1 MRRLSEPQA
10 LSRTIKQL
18 GITNHDAV
26 RMAHLLVSETVRR
39 LNFIDEFINN
49 VIRPDSLD
57 KYNLGIQAF
66 LRLYVYQTRIAKG
79 WTKTN
84 ADEAENIAR
93 ICRAVLDWEI
103 LQQVEPFLGALL
115 TRMPTVVFEG
125 QSDEGQIGLRSFHPL
140 WFVKYCLKLF
150 GREEAIRMLQ
160 ADMKPPPTYIRVN
173 TLEAKET
180 DILETLAEE
189 NICIE
194 GVKELRHLYEVTAAP
209 VSVTSTRS
217 YKEGLFCVQDK
228 ASCFAVEA
236 GKPKQGMSVYD
247 VCAAP
252 GIKTAYLAQLMQNE
266 GAIVSLDFSRRRMD
280 MWKKQIAGGGVRIA
294 ESAIADARSPLPLA
308 KTADLLLLDPPCTG
322 TGTFGK
328 SPHGKWRLTQ
338 SSGRRMAEIQW
349 QMLHNC
355 SDYVNLGGELV
366 YCTCSVM
373 VEENEMVIERFLKW
387 HPEFVL
393 TEIVPSV
400 GLPGLR
406 GLEKCQRLF
415 PHVHRCNGFFVAKMM
430 KIDSGAS
437 ETQAC
442 KLS

>member
-39 LNFIDEFINN
+39 LNFIDEFINI

-57 KYNLGIQAF
+57 NYNFGIQAF

-84 ADEAENIAR
+84 LDEAENIAR
-93 ICRAVLDWEI
+93 ICRTVLGWET
-103 LQQVEPFLGALL
+103 LQQVESFLGALL
-115 TRMPTVVFEG
+115 TRMPAVVFEG
-125 QSDEGQIGLRSFHPL
+125 QSDEGQIGLRTFHPL
-140 WFVKYCLKLF
+140 WFVKYCVKLF
-150 GREEAIRMLQ
+150 GREEAIRILQ

-173 TLEAKET
+173 TLEAKESE
-180 DILETLAEE
+180 ILKIIAEE
-189 NICIE
+189 HICIE
-194 GVKELRHLYEVTAAP
+194 RVKELRHLYEVTAAP
-209 VSVTSTRS
+209 MSVTSTRS
-217 YKEGLFCVQDK
+217 YKEGLFFVQDK

-236 GKPKQGMSVYD
+236 GKPRRGMSVYD

-252 GIKTAYLAQLMQNE
+252 GTKTAYLAQLMQNN

-280 MWKKQIAGGGVRIA
+280 TWKRQIASGRVRIA
-294 ESAIADARSPLPLA
+294 EPLIADARSALPLA
-308 KTADLLLLDPPCTG
+308 RTADLLLLDPPCTG

-328 SPHGKWRLTQ
+328 SPHSKWRLSQ

-366 YCTCSVM
+366 YSTCSMM

-387 HPEFVL
+387 HQEFVL
-393 TEIVPSV
+393 TEINPRI
-400 GLPGLR
+400 GWPGLR

-415 PHVHRCNGFFVAKMM
+415 PHVHRCNGFFVAKMIKM
-430 KIDSGAS
+430 
-437 ETQAC
+437 E
-442 KLS
+442 